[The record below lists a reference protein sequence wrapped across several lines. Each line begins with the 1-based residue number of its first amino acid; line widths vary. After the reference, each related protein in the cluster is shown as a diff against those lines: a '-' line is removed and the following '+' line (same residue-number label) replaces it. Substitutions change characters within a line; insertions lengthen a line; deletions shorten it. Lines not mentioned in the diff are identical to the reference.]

1 MVQSDFKNTIDL
13 IKNINGL
20 QLNFNNQN
28 LSFKQYSKNSKHI
41 TFTNQSGM
49 DVNISLEEL
58 NNQYKKKYTITN
70 ESSVDTSIFNLKNKA
85 LLGGNEDIK
94 DSISATSV
102 SLMSKINNNNITNSL
117 TSDSSI
123 NNNSLITNSILVGGN
138 NEEISETSASYM
150 SKINNYNITNSL
162 TSDSSLKSN
171 SSKTSMF
178 LVGGNNEDF
187 SVTSLEE
194 ASAFE
199 TESLSILNSE
209 ELLKGGGEEILK
221 GGSNATNNTFTI
233 NLEEIRNKLKSNNS
247 NSDTVKYQSSST
259 LNSLTEFKD
268 MSSQASDTGV
278 LNKLFRQSGGGNT
291 FINNNTKSYNINS
304 SSTSS
309 VCE

>member
-1 MVQSDFKNTIDL
+1 MVHSDFKNTIDL

-49 DVNISLEEL
+49 DVNIPLEEL

-94 DSISATSV
+94 DNISATSV
-102 SLMSKINNNNITNSL
+102 SFMSKINNNITNSL

-123 NNNSLITNSILVGGN
+123 NNNSLKTNSILVGGN
-138 NEEISETSASYM
+138 NEDISETSASYM

-209 ELLKGGGEEILK
+209 ENLKGGGEEILK
-221 GGSNATNNTFTI
+221 SGSNATNNTFTI